1 MERPKWVAV
10 ITGILAILM
19 GVGYLILVQLLDYR
33 GGFEPAPLDIV
44 GTIAAVLWT

>member
-10 ITGILAILM
+10 VTGILAIAL

-33 GGFEPAPLDIV
+33 GGFEPAPIDPMGL
-44 GTIAAVLWT
+44 L

>member
-10 ITGILAILM
+10 VTGLLAILM

-33 GGFEPAPLDIV
+33 GGFEPAPLESM
-44 GTIAAVLWT
+44 GLLWTLSG